1 MIKFLIVD
9 DHEYIRRMVREWLEA
24 EAGWVV
30 CGEAADGQ
38 QAIDQCEL
46 LKPNVII
53 IDIHMPLMDG
63 FEATRRIHLR
73 SPEIL
78 ILILTTDES
87 AHFVRAAAMCGA
99 TGFLTKARSAEHLV
113 TAIMVLLRGEK
124 YFLAA

>member
-1 MIKFLIVD
+1 MVKFLIVD
-9 DHEYIRRMVREWLEA
+9 DHEYIRRMVRVLLEA

-46 LKPNVII
+46 LMPNVII
-53 IDIHMPLMDG
+53 IDIHMPLMNG

-99 TGFLTKARSAEHLV
+99 MGFLTKARSAEHLV